1 MRRVCKKCGV
11 EKELEEFHK
20 QKSCKLGYRFICHDC
35 YKKYRRN
42 YENSKEKIRIY
53 SKRIKD
59 KECYIHGYATDATKE
74 ICDMKPCTYC
84 RYYK

>member
-20 QKSCKLGYRFICHDC
+20 QKSCKLGY
-35 YKKYRRN
+35 
-42 YENSKEKIRIY
+42 KEKIRIY